1 VPPGG
6 LALVVED
13 RPGRKA
19 AGWIAA
25 LLCVAVYIG
34 LNRLGVTLQRGT
46 PALAPW
52 NPAAALII
60 VFLLLRGFRWL
71 PLLLAGACVGAP
83 DLAEM
88 PWQAAQVALYA
99 IAAWLLRGPLRIDPD
114 LQGFDDVFRFVA
126 VASIAAVAMAL
137 LYALRLD
144 GLEIGARQIALLR
157 YWLADMIGLCVI
169 GPLLLAHRGAWGRLG
184 RLRMLLRWEVLA
196 QAVAIVATLYLMFPR
211 VVGSRFY
218 PMFIP
223 LVWVAARHGLAG
235 VAAALLPIQLCFL
248 TAMVAL
254 DLQANQEVKL
264 QILML
269 SLALTGLLLGAVI
282 SERERARAAA
292 IESESR
298 LKAMRADL
306 DRRRHEI
313 EHASRSS
320 LTGELAA
327 ALAHELNQPLA
338 AIVNYIGA
346 CQRTLLNG
354 DDPSQAINQMTQAA
368 AQAERAG
375 QIIRRLREF
384 FCNAALET
392 QAVPVIEMI
401 DDLRLLMEDE
411 AVRAGAAFEVE
422 VPPDLVVAAD
432 RLQVTQVL
440 INLARNSL
448 DALSGT
454 GPARRVI
461 RIVAAPAGAGFVR
474 VSLQDSG
481 PGISQEVS
489 VSLFSPFTTTRS
501 FGMGLGLSISRSII
515 EAHGGQLWVGE
526 TADEE
531 GALFHF
537 TLPIPGS

>member
-1 VPPGG
+1 MVPTDG
-6 LALVVED
+6 LALD
-13 RPGRKA
+13 RPVRRA
-19 AGWIAA
+19 AGWITA
-25 LLCVAVYIG
+25 LLCVAAYIG
-34 LNRLGVTLQRGT
+34 LNRVGFTLLRGT

-52 NPAAALII
+52 NPGAALII

-71 PLLLAGACVGAP
+71 PLLLAGACLGAP
-83 DLAEM
+83 DLAGI

-114 LQGFDDVFRFVA
+114 LQDFDDVFRFVA
-126 VASIAAVAMAL
+126 IASIAAMLMAL
-137 LYALRLD
+137 LYSLRLD
-144 GLEIGARQIALLR
+144 GLDIGALQIGILR

-169 GPLLLAHRGAWGRLG
+169 GPLLLVHRGAWARLG
-184 RLRMLLRWEVLA
+184 RLRSVLSWEVLA
-196 QAVAIVATLYLMFPR
+196 QAGAIGATLYLMFPR

-298 LKAMRADL
+298 LKVMRADL
-306 DRRRHEI
+306 DRRRYEI

-346 CQRTLLNG
+346 CQRTLLTN
-354 DDPSQAINQMTQAA
+354 DDTSQAINQMTQAA

-375 QIIRRLREF
+375 QVIRRLREF

-392 QAVPVIEMI
+392 QALPVRDMI
-401 DDLRLLMEDE
+401 DDLLLLMEDE
-411 AVRAGAAFEVE
+411 AVRAGATFELD
-422 VPPDLVVAAD
+422 VPPALTVAAD
-432 RLQVTQVL
+432 KLQVTQVL

-448 DALSGT
+448 DALSAV
-454 GPARRVI
+454 GPGRRVI
-461 RIVAAPAGAGFVR
+461 RIRAEPAEPGFIR
-474 VSLQDSG
+474 ISLQDSG

-489 VSLFSPFTTTRS
+489 ASLFSPFTTTRS

-526 TADEE
+526 TAVEE

-537 TLPIPGS
+537 TLPAS

>member
-1 VPPGG
+1 MVPTDG
-6 LALVVED
+6 LVLDLQD
-13 RPGRKA
+13 RQGRKA
-19 AGWIAA
+19 VGWVMALICIAA
-25 LLCVAVYIG
+25 YIG
-34 LNRLGVTLQRGT
+34 SSCLGLTLLRGT
-46 PALAPW
+46 PPLVPW
-52 NPAAALII
+52 NPGPALII
-60 VFLLLRGFRWL
+60 VYLLLHGFRWL
-71 PLLLAGACVGAP
+71 PLLLAGSLLGAA
-83 DLAEM
+83 DLTAT
-88 PWQAAQVALYA
+88 PWQVAEVALYA
-99 IAAWLLRGPLRIDPD
+99 GAAWLLRGPFRIDPD
-114 LQGFDDVFRFVA
+114 LQDFEDVFRFVA
-126 VASIAAVAMAL
+126 VASAAAMAMAL
-137 LYALRLD
+137 LHLLRLQ
-144 GLEIGARQIALLR
+144 GLEAGAQQIAFLR
-157 YWLADMIGLCVI
+157 SWLADMIGLSVI
-169 GPLLLAHRGAWGRLG
+169 GPLLLIHRGAWAHLG
-184 RLRMLLRWEVLA
+184 RLKTLMRWEVMA
-196 QAVAIVATLYLMFPR
+196 QAGAIAATLYLMFPR

-248 TAMVAL
+248 SAMVLL

-292 IESESR
+292 IESESHLR
-298 LKAMRADL
+298 AMRADL

-346 CQRTLLNG
+346 GQRTLLNSG
-354 DDPSQAINQMTQAA
+354 DASAAISQITQAA

-375 QIIRRLREF
+375 QVIRRMREF

-392 QAVPVIEMI
+392 QPVPVIGMVEE
-401 DDLRLLMEDE
+401 LLLLMEDE
-411 AVRAGAAFEVE
+411 AVRASATFEVA
-422 VPPDLVVAAD
+422 VPPVLVAVAD
-432 RLQVTQVL
+432 RLQITQVL
-440 INLARNSL
+440 INLVRNSL
-448 DALSGT
+448 DALTAVGQ
-454 GPARRVI
+454 GRRVI
-461 RIVAAPAGAGFVR
+461 RIAAAAEPGFIR
-474 VSLQDSG
+474 LSLQDNG

-489 VSLFSPFTTTRS
+489 ASLFSPFTTTRS

-515 EAHGGQLWVGE
+515 EAHGGELWVGE
-526 TADEE
+526 TAAEE

-537 TLPIPGS
+537 TLPAAS

>member
-1 VPPGG
+1 MVPDG
-6 LALVVED
+6 LALDLAD
-13 RPGRKA
+13 RQGRKA
-19 AGWIAA
+19 AGWLVA
-25 LLCVAVYIG
+25 LLCLAAYVG
-34 LNRLGVTLQRGT
+34 LDRLGLTLQRGT
-46 PALAPW
+46 PPLAPW
-52 NPAAALII
+52 NPGAALII

-71 PLLLAGACVGAP
+71 PLLLAGAVLGAP
-83 DLAEM
+83 DLASM
-88 PWQAAQVALYA
+88 PLQAAQIALYA
-99 IAAWLLRGPLRIDPD
+99 GAAWLLRGPFRIDPD
-114 LQGFDDVFRFVA
+114 LQDFEDVFRFVA
-126 VASIAAVAMAL
+126 VASVAAMAMAL
-137 LYALRLD
+137 LYALRLE
-144 GLEIGARQIALLR
+144 GLENGAMQNALLR
-157 YWLADMIGLCVI
+157 YWLADMIGLSVV
-169 GPLLLAHRGAWGRLG
+169 GPLLLVHRGAWARLG
-184 RLRMLLRWEVLA
+184 CLRALLRWEVLA
-196 QAVAIVATLYLMFPR
+196 QAGAIAATLYLMFPR

-248 TAMVAL
+248 SAMVLL

-292 IESESR
+292 IESESHLR
-298 LKAMRADL
+298 AMRADL
-306 DRRRHEI
+306 DRRRYEI

-346 CQRTLLNG
+346 CQRTLLAN
-354 DDPSQAINQMTQAA
+354 DDTSLAINQMTQAA

-375 QIIRRLREF
+375 QVIRRLREF

-392 QAVPVIEMI
+392 QAVPVVAMI
-401 DDLRLLMEDE
+401 DDLLLLMEDE
-411 AVRAGAAFEVE
+411 AVRAGATFEVE
-422 VPPDLVVAAD
+422 VPPALIVAAD
-432 RLQVTQVL
+432 KLQVTQVL

-448 DALSGT
+448 DALSAAE
-454 GPARRVI
+454 PSRRVI
-461 RIVAAPAGAGFVR
+461 RIVADPSQPGFVR
-474 VSLQDSG
+474 LSLQDSG
-481 PGISQEVS
+481 PGISHEVS
-489 VSLFSPFTTTRS
+489 ASLFSPFTTTRS

-526 TADEE
+526 TVDE

-537 TLPIPGS
+537 TLPVTAS